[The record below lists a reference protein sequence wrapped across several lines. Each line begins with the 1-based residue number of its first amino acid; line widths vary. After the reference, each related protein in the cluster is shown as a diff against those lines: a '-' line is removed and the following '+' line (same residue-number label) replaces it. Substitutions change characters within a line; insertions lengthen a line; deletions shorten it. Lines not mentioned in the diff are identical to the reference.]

1 MANVTLSD
9 DERLVDDAACVRR
22 VADGDADALR
32 ILYERH
38 GRLVYSFASR
48 ITTDPGLAEECAQ
61 DVFVT
66 LWRKAATFEP
76 ERAKLTTWLL
86 TITRNRAIELVRQR
100 QRRPEPHADL
110 EPAGESPDT
119 ADLVAAADEAEL
131 VAEAIG
137 SLPED
142 QLEVVRL
149 SYFDGLSHAEIAD
162 LIGIPL
168 GTVKGRMRLALGRLR
183 PLVATLE
190 TSDTP

>member
-1 MANVTLSD
+1 VTLSE
-9 DERLVDDAACVRR
+9 DERVAPDTAFARR
-22 VADGDADALR
+22 VAHGDAEALR

-48 ITTDPGLAEECAQ
+48 ITTDPGLAEECTQ
-61 DVFVT
+61 DVFLT
-66 LWRKAATFEP
+66 LWRKAAGFDP

-100 QRRPEPHADL
+100 QRRPETRAEI
-110 EPAGESPDT
+110 EPVGTSPDT

-137 SLPED
+137 SLPDD

-149 SYFDGLSHAEIAD
+149 SYFDGLSHAEIAEV
-162 LIGIPL
+162 IGIPL

>member
-1 MANVTLSD
+1 MTGVRLPA
-9 DERLVDDAACVRR
+9 DERLAPDTAFARR
-22 VADGDADALR
+22 VADGDAEALR

-48 ITTDPGLAEECAQ
+48 ITTDPGLAEECTQ
-61 DVFVT
+61 DVFLT
-66 LWRKAATFEP
+66 LWRKATDYDP

-100 QRRPEPHADL
+100 QRRPIAHPEI
-110 EPAGESPDT
+110 EPAGASPDT
-119 ADLVAAADEAEL
+119 ADLVAAADEAKL

-149 SYFDGLSHAEIAD
+149 SYFDGLSHAEIARV
-162 LIGIPL
+162 IGIPL
-168 GTVKGRMRLALGRLR
+168 GTVKGRMRLALERLR
-183 PLVATLE
+183 PLVAKLE
-190 TSDTP
+190 TPDSP

>member
-1 MANVTLSD
+1 VTLSE
-9 DERLVDDAACVRR
+9 DERVTPDNAFVRR
-22 VADGDADALR
+22 VADADAEALR
-32 ILYERH
+32 VLYERH
-38 GRLVYSFASR
+38 GRLVYSFARR
-48 ITTDPGLAEECAQ
+48 ITTDPGLAEECTQ
-61 DVFVT
+61 DVFLT
-66 LWRKAATFEP
+66 LWRKAAGFDP

-86 TITRNRAIELVRQR
+86 SITRNRAIELVRQR
-100 QRRPEPHADL
+100 QRRPETRPEI
-110 EPAGESPDT
+110 EPPGTSPDT

-149 SYFDGLSHAEIAD
+149 SYFDGLSHSEIAEV
-162 LIGIPL
+162 IGIPL

-190 TSDTP
+190 ASGTE